1 MNNISLNAHF
11 VVSKCKRF
19 INQHLPYSRAKDS
32 IQPIQGKTRSTQGAR
47 NQGSEQ
53 DLYLYIVKTY
63 WTVWV
68 HSRARALQVLRA
80 SLKGVACLVAVVIGT
95 ALFMPIAHAPAAQR
109 MPYKSVK
116 LYAKELTP
124 NKTEYSCLKKLW
136 GKESAWNH
144 LADNPKST
152 AFGIPQILGL
162 KTKDPYKQIDLGLK
176 YIDHR
181 YHGDACK
188 AWDHWLRK
196 GWY

>member
-1 MNNISLNAHF
+1 MNLMKLNAQS
-11 VVSKCKRF
+11 VMNRCRKY
-19 INQHLPYSRAKDS
+19 INPHLSYLSLQDS

-47 NQGSEQ
+47 NKGSEQ
-53 DLYLYIVKTY
+53 DFYANPVKTY

-80 SLKGVACLVAVVIGT
+80 SLKGVACLVAIVIGT

-116 LYAKELTP
+116 LYAKELIP
-124 NKTEYSCLKKLW
+124 NNSEYSCLKKLW

-144 LADNPKST
+144 LADNPDST

-162 KTKDPYKQIDLGLK
+162 KTKDPYKQVDLGIK
-176 YIDHR
+176 YIKHR
-181 YHGDACK
+181 YDDDACK
-188 AWDHWLRK
+188 AWNHWLKK